1 MSYPQ
6 WGCMYCLSLIYVL
19 PVSHLL
25 PFLEDKVKQ
34 PASVNVPFS
43 MLIVTHLKKETSD
56 GKIENSKI
64 LFSKRLK

>member
-43 MLIVTHLKKETSD
+43 MLIVTHLQKEISD